1 MVTKKINLLLTPEE
15 AILLR
20 RAIASSIVT
29 MHEYNQRPWASVIQK
44 LDDIYKQALFE
55 TQGEQDEDVRPV
67 P

>member
-1 MVTKKINLLLTPEE
+1 MATKKLNLLLTPEE

-29 MHEYNQRPWASVIQK
+29 MHEHNRRPWASVIQK
-44 LDDIYKQALFE
+44 LDDIYRQALFE
-55 TQGEQDEDVRPV
+55 TQGGRDEDVRPV